1 MKNKRSKI
9 LTLLS
14 VTTAALQIPL
24 LMLWKIILDSIRGG
38 SSVVDLRVD
47 PLGNHVFELVFKWD
61 LFWESFGIHLPI
73 LLALT
78 ACFVLSVLGL
88 ISVLRRKR
96 GIVPTICFYA
106 VTFLACGFLCFALAR
121 PAAILGPDKGY
132 MLKTYELVFFRY
144 FGGMELRFDISLFP
158 LLRAIKFLLLGLCM
172 AASGALCGLGIAEA
186 VRKKKA
192 PPLVTETVE
201 PELYQIQGRRKTE

>member
-14 VTTAALQIPL
+14 VTAAALQIPL
-24 LMLWKIILDSIRGG
+24 LMLWKIILDSLMGG
-38 SSVVDLRVD
+38 SSLVQLKVD
-47 PLGNHVFELVFKWD
+47 PLGNRVVESVFKWE

-96 GIVPTICFYA
+96 VTVPTICFYA
-106 VTFLACGFLCFALAR
+106 VTFLACGFLCFAFAR
-121 PAAILGPDKGY
+121 PAAILGTDKGY
-132 MLKTYELVFFRY
+132 MLMPYELVFFRY

-172 AASGALCGLGIAEA
+172 AASGVLCGLGIAEA
-186 VRKKKA
+186 VLKKKA
-192 PPLVTETVE
+192 PPLMTETVE
-201 PELYQIQGRRKTE
+201 PELYRVQGRRKTE

>member
-1 MKNKRSKI
+1 MNA
-9 LTLLS
+9 LTRKWTRALAIT
-14 VTTAALQIPL
+14 VAALQIPL
-24 LMLWKIILDSIRGG
+24 LMLWKIILDSLRGG
-38 SSVVDLRVD
+38 SSLLQHRVD
-47 PLGNHVFELVFKWD
+47 PLGNSVYELVFKWE
-61 LFWESFGIHLPI
+61 LFWKSLGIHLPV

-78 ACFVLSVLGL
+78 ACFVLAVLGL
-88 ISVLRRKR
+88 ISVLRKKR
-96 GIVPTICFYA
+96 VTVPTICFYA
-106 VTFLACGFLCFALAR
+106 VTFLACGFLCFAFAR
-121 PAAILGPDKGY
+121 PAAILGMDKGY

-186 VRKKKA
+186 VQKKKA
-192 PPLVTETVE
+192 PPLVTETIE

>member
-1 MKNKRSKI
+1 MSYIKLKKALAI
-9 LTLLS
+9 A
-14 VTTAALQIPL
+14 VAALQIPL

-88 ISVLRRKR
+88 ISVLRKKR
-96 GIVPTICFYA
+96 VTVPAICFYA
-106 VTFLACGFLCFALAR
+106 VTFLACGFLCFAFAR
-121 PAAILGPDKGY
+121 PAAILGADKGY
-132 MLKTYELVFFRY
+132 MLMTYELTFFRY

-158 LLRAIKFLLLGLCM
+158 LLRAIKYLLLGLHM
-172 AASGALCGLGIAEA
+172 VAGGVLCGLGIADKIK
-186 VRKKKA
+186 RQNA
-192 PPLVTETVE
+192 PPPAPESFE
-201 PELYQIQGRRKTE
+201 PELYQL

>member
-1 MKNKRSKI
+1 M
-9 LTLLS
+9 LL
-14 VTTAALQIPL
+14 VKLKKALAIAVAALQIPL
-24 LMLWKIILDSIRGG
+24 LMLWKIILDSLMGG
-38 SSVVDLRVD
+38 SSLVQIKVD
-47 PLGNHVFELVFKWD
+47 PLGNRVVESVFKWA

-88 ISVLRRKR
+88 ISVLRRNR
-96 GIVPTICFYA
+96 VTVPTICFYA
-106 VTFLACGFLCFALAR
+106 VTFLACGFLCFAFAR
-121 PAAILGPDKGY
+121 PAAILGTDKGY
-132 MLKTYELVFFRY
+132 MLMTYELVFFRY

-158 LLRAIKFLLLGLCM
+158 LLRAIKFLLLGLCL

-192 PPLVTETVE
+192 PPLVTETIE
-201 PELYQIQGRRKTE
+201 PELYQL

>member
-1 MKNKRSKI
+1 MNT
-9 LTLLS
+9 LTRKWTRALAIT
-14 VTTAALQIPL
+14 VAALQIPL
-24 LMLWKIILDSIRGG
+24 LMLWNIILDSLMGG
-38 SSVVDLRVD
+38 SSLVQLKVD
-47 PLGNHVFELVFKWD
+47 PLGNRVVESVFKWG
-61 LFWESFGIHLPI
+61 LFWKSFGIHLPI

-96 GIVPTICFYA
+96 VTVPTICFYA
-106 VTFLACGFLCFALAR
+106 VTFLACGFLCFAFAR
-121 PAAILGPDKGY
+121 PAAILGTDKGY
-132 MLKTYELVFFRY
+132 MLMTYELVFFRY

-192 PPLVTETVE
+192 PPLVTETIE

>member
-1 MKNKRSKI
+1 MSLVKLKKALAI
-9 LTLLS
+9 T
-14 VTTAALQIPL
+14 VAALQIPL
-24 LMLWKIILDSIRGG
+24 LMLWKISLDSIRGG

-61 LFWESFGIHLPI
+61 LFWESLGLHLPI

-96 GIVPTICFYA
+96 VTVPTICFYA
-106 VTFLACGFLCFALAR
+106 VTFLACGFLCFAFAR
-121 PAAILGPDKGY
+121 PAAILGTDKGY
-132 MLKTYELVFFRY
+132 MLMTYELVFFRY

-158 LLRAIKFLLLGLCM
+158 LLRAIKFLLLGLCIT
-172 AASGALCGLGIAEA
+172 ASGVLCGLGIVEA
-186 VRKKKA
+186 VQKKKA
-192 PPLVTETVE
+192 PSLMTEAVE

>member
-1 MKNKRSKI
+1 MNT
-9 LTLLS
+9 LTRKWTRALAIT
-14 VTTAALQIPL
+14 VAALQIPL

-88 ISVLRRKR
+88 ISILRRKR
-96 GIVPTICFYA
+96 VTVPTICFYA
-106 VTFLACGFLCFALAR
+106 VTFLACGFLCFTFAR
-121 PAAILGPDKGY
+121 PAAILGTDKGY
-132 MLKTYELVFFRY
+132 MLMTYELVFFRY

-172 AASGALCGLGIAEA
+172 AASGVLCGLGIGEA

-192 PPLVTETVE
+192 PPLVTEIVE
-201 PELYQIQGRRKTE
+201 PELYQL

>member
-24 LMLWKIILDSIRGG
+24 LMLWKIILDSLRGG
-38 SSVVDLRVD
+38 SSLLQHRVD
-47 PLGNHVFELVFKWD
+47 PLGNSVYELVFKWE
-61 LFWESFGIHLPI
+61 LFWKSFGIHLPI

-88 ISVLRRKR
+88 ISVLRKKR
-96 GIVPTICFYA
+96 VTVPAICFYA
-106 VTFLACGFLCFALAR
+106 VTFLACGFLCFAFAR

-132 MLKTYELVFFRY
+132 MLMPYELTFFRY
-144 FGGMELRFDISLFP
+144 FGGMELRFDLSLFP
-158 LLRAIKFLLLGLCM
+158 LLRAIKYLLLGLCM
-172 AASGALCGLGIAEA
+172 AASGVLCGLGIAEA
-186 VRKKKA
+186 VLKKKA
-192 PPLVTETVE
+192 PPLVTESIE
-201 PELYQIQGRRKTE
+201 PELYQIQGRRKIE

>member
-1 MKNKRSKI
+1 MNT
-9 LTLLS
+9 LTRKWTRALAIT
-14 VTTAALQIPL
+14 VAALQIPL

-88 ISVLRRKR
+88 ISILRRKR
-96 GIVPTICFYA
+96 VTVPTICFYA
-106 VTFLACGFLCFALAR
+106 VTFLACGFLCFAFAR
-121 PAAILGPDKGY
+121 PAAILGMDKGY
-132 MLKTYELVFFRY
+132 MLMTYELVFFRY

-172 AASGALCGLGIAEA
+172 AASGVLCGLGIGEA

-192 PPLVTETVE
+192 PPLVTEIVE
-201 PELYQIQGRRKTE
+201 PELYQL

>member
-1 MKNKRSKI
+1 MSHIKLKKALAI
-9 LTLLS
+9 A
-14 VTTAALQIPL
+14 VAALQIPL
-24 LMLWKIILDSIRGG
+24 LMLWKIILDSLMGG
-38 SSVVDLRVD
+38 SSLVQLKID
-47 PLGNHVFELVFKWD
+47 PLGNRVLESVFKWE

-88 ISVLRRKR
+88 ILVLRRKR
-96 GIVPTICFYA
+96 VTVPTICFYA
-106 VTFLACGFLCFALAR
+106 VTFLACGFLCFAFAR
-121 PAAILGPDKGY
+121 PAAILGTDKGY
-132 MLKTYELVFFRY
+132 MLMPYELVFFRY

-192 PPLVTETVE
+192 TPLVTESAE

>member
-24 LMLWKIILDSIRGG
+24 LMLWKIILDSLRGG
-38 SSVVDLRVD
+38 SSLGQIKVD
-47 PLGNHVFELVFKWD
+47 PLGNWVYESVFKWE
-61 LFWESFGIHLPI
+61 LFWKSLGIHLPI

-88 ISVLRRKR
+88 ISVLRKKR
-96 GIVPTICFYA
+96 VTVLTICFYT
-106 VTFLACGFLCFALAR
+106 VTFLACGFLCFAFAR

-132 MLKTYELVFFRY
+132 MLMPYELVFFRY

-158 LLRAIKFLLLGLCM
+158 LLRAIKFLLLGLHM
-172 AASGALCGLGIAEA
+172 VAGGVLCGLGIAEA
-186 VRKKKA
+186 VQKKKA

-201 PELYQIQGRRKTE
+201 PELYQVQGRRKTE

>member
-14 VTTAALQIPL
+14 VTAAALQIPL
-24 LMLWKIILDSIRGG
+24 LMLWKIILDSLMGG
-38 SSVVDLRVD
+38 SSLVQLKVD
-47 PLGNHVFELVFKWD
+47 PLGNRVVESVFKWE
-61 LFWESFGIHLPI
+61 LFWKSFGIHLPV

-78 ACFVLSVLGL
+78 ACFVLPVLGL
-88 ISVLRRKR
+88 ISVLRKKR
-96 GIVPTICFYA
+96 VAVPTICFYA
-106 VTFLACGFLCFALAR
+106 VTFLACGFLCFAFAR
-121 PAAILGPDKGY
+121 PAAILGIDKGY

-172 AASGALCGLGIAEA
+172 AASGAFCGLGIAEA
-186 VRKKKA
+186 VQKKKA

-201 PELYQIQGRRKTE
+201 PELYQVQGRRKTE